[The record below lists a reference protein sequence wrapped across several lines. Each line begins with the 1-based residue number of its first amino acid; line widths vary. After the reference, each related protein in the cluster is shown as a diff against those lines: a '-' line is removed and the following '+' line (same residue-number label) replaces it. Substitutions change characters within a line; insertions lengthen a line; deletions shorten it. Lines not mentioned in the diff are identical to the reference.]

1 MQYTA
6 SHGKFYDICKDDHSS
21 ETRKASRQDNQTL
34 HSYRITFSFLA
45 LGGKTYAQKFQA
57 CSLAC
62 QTPAPVYHYLVKAD

>member
-1 MQYTA
+1 MQYT

-45 LGGKTYAQKFQA
+45 LGGKTMLRNSRHAL
-57 CSLAC
+57 S
-62 QTPAPVYHYLVKAD
+62 PVRRLLQSITT